1 MSTPVENQPEGGS
14 PRPMD
19 NADLHLCVFTAIIAV
34 GLFAGASVLPP
45 PTFDPLGSAAVP
57 KAVAVVLAG
66 LALLVLMPYLKQRR
80 TVGASN
86 EASLQ
91 GAINGAGIAMLA
103 LIYAGVLDFRIVPF
117 WLATLVFIPAA
128 GAIIRAERAVLIV
141 NLIIGLI
148 LGVGGQWIFTKFFYM
163 DLPV

>member
-1 MSTPVENQPEGGS
+1 MSTPAENLPEGGS
-14 PRPMD
+14 PRPTD
-19 NADLHLCVFTAIIAV
+19 NADLHLCIFTAIIAA
-34 GLFAGASVLPP
+34 GLYAGASVLPP

-66 LALLVLMPYLKQRR
+66 LALLVLMPYVRQRR
-80 TVGASN
+80 QSGATGQ
-86 EASLQ
+86 ASLQ
-91 GAINGAGIAMLA
+91 GAANGAGIVLLA
-103 LIYAGVLDFRIVPF
+103 LLYTGVLDFRIVPF
-117 WLATLVFIPAA
+117 WLATLLFIPAA
-128 GAIIRAERAVLIV
+128 GAIIRPERSVLIV